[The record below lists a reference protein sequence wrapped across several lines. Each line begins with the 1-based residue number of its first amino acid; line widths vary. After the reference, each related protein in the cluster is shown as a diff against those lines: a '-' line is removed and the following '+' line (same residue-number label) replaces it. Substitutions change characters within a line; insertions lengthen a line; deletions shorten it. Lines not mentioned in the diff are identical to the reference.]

1 MPFSGDQ
8 LNLLNETNQNPL
20 TESTQFEPLILQQLQ
35 SNFLLQDNLIPSSLI
50 QLDDGTLLNV
60 KTVNSEEGEELAHG
74 VQNVSLPIEKPRN
87 LECDICHKKYA
98 SKDVLRKHRKIHGI
112 DKKFRCGKCEKGFDS
127 AEELERHEKTHEG
140 FRPYNCCYCANSFAK
155 EHSLT
160 THLKRFA
167 VVSRLESF
175 NKMCFCRI
183 HNISLQ
189 DNLLLYEVNVNGR
202 PDL

>member
-20 TESTQFEPLILQQLQ
+20 TESTQFEPLILQQLL

-60 KTVNSEEGEELAHG
+60 KTVNSEEGEELAHV
-74 VQNVSLPIEKPRN
+74 VQNVSLLIEKPRN

-112 DKKFRCGKCEKGFDS
+112 DWCGKCEKWFDS
-127 AEELERHEKTHEG
+127 GEELETHKKTHE
-140 FRPYNCCYCANSFAK
+140 
-155 EHSLT
+155 E
-160 THLKRFA
+160 
-167 VVSRLESF
+167 
-175 NKMCFCRI
+175 
-183 HNISLQ
+183 
-189 DNLLLYEVNVNGR
+189 
-202 PDL
+202 